1 MYASNSL
8 QKAITVKQLILRC
21 AQERVRAT
29 NDQGTELCI
38 IQPATL

>member
-29 NDQGTELCI
+29 NYQGTKLCI
-38 IQPATL
+38 IQLATL